1 MRIKKHLH
9 QLHKTKND
17 LVKKKNKIKQT
28 VDKIKNVKSKIEKFR
43 EKGLSTDESIHG
55 LRLLLDY
62 LAKQRNEYI
71 AKKEAEQQKQ
81 VEQILSTTPKQE
93 EHPAPQQQI
102 QTEKIPP
109 KVEKIIDFHHIDYGA
124 VPIVQQNGHGI
135 FAACAQDA
143 YTPPSSRKNFFPFI
157 YKEGEDEWGLW
168 VNGSLAILAFRGT
181 VASVSDIFN
190 DVEIAVGFQCALPRV
205 QFGLT
210 IAGKFIK
217 QYSLS
222 TTGHSLGGAVARCVG
237 FNFKIPSVN
246 FNPAAPPTA
255 PVYKNVP
262 LATNYHIVFD
272 IISAWST
279 DMIRI
284 DVGLRPL
291 YEIMDTI
298 KLVQDVADVFQ
309 KIVSVLAW
317 FAIIV
322 TAGAVTVAAGAIV
335 EVTNAIDQAIDL
347 ASIASRIGLGLAKV
361 FESHYMTRFFR
372 DVSPSSKVITDQDEN
387 DLWEDL
393 DMHIPSLKEF
403 INAIPLIN
411 NAVKVIVELTNKVYN
426 SGLLSNTLWPPLPGT
441 INKSPQEI
449 TELFKQVHPYEHLL
463 DSFIQPTLFGYKNSA
478 VINPIVNSG
487 NPYFPNV

>member
-9 QLHKTKND
+9 KLHKTKNE

-28 VDKIKNVKSKIEKFR
+28 VQEIKNVKSRIEKFR
-43 EKGLSTDESIHG
+43 EQGLSTDESIQG
-55 LRLLLDY
+55 LKLLLDY
-62 LAKQRNEYI
+62 LTKQRDEYI
-71 AKKEAEQQKQ
+71 SKKEIQQQKQ
-81 VEQILSTTPKQE
+81 VEQILKTTPSPLQE
-93 EHPAPQQQI
+93 LIKTPQ
-102 QTEKIPP
+102 E
-109 KVEKIIDFHHIDYGA
+109 IDFRHIDYGA

-135 FAACAQDA
+135 YAACAQDA
-143 YTPPSSRKNFFPFI
+143 YTPPSSRKNFFPFT
-157 YKEGEDEWGLW
+157 YKEGGDEWGVW

-181 VASVSDIFN
+181 VASASDIFN

-205 QFGLT
+205 QFGLE
-210 IAGKFIK
+210 IAGKFVK
-217 QYSLS
+217 QYTLS

-237 FNFKIPSVN
+237 YNYKIPSIN

-255 PVYKNVP
+255 PFLKQVP

-284 DVGLRPL
+284 DTGLRPL

-298 KLVQDVADVFQ
+298 KLIQDVADVFQ
-309 KIVSVLAW
+309 KIVTALAC
-317 FAIIV
+317 FAVIV

-372 DVSPSSKVITDQDEN
+372 DISPSSKVITDQDEN

-393 DMHIPSLKEF
+393 DMHIPSLKDF

-411 NAVKVIVELTNKVYN
+411 DAIKVIVELTNKVYN
-426 SGLLSNTLWPPLPGT
+426 SGLLSHTLWPPLPGT
-441 INKSPQEI
+441 INKPPAEI
-449 TELFKQVHPYEHLL
+449 TQLFKDVHRYEHIL
-463 DSFIQPTLFGYKNSA
+463 DYFTMKAALVVEYKPSMGRLTYSGGYGMTLT
-478 VINPIVNSG
+478 
-487 NPYFPNV
+487 